1 MQNSI
6 MCDVFKVPA
15 MILALGPES
24 DSLSVRRK
32 KELQANQANEYREWD
47 RKKRERKNQDML
59 PIVIH
64 PRFCFHSPSSS
75 SLSRKFANSSPESSS
90 TTSASKTLLLL
101 TTRSQDMIM
110 LLLVNVVIHL
120 IYDDTNTNADTNHD
134 QQQ

>member
-1 MQNSI
+1 
-6 MCDVFKVPA
+6 

-32 KELQANQANEYREWD
+32 KESRGNQANDYREWE
-47 RKKRERKNQDML
+47 RRNRERKNEDRL
-59 PIVIH
+59 RVLIYS
-64 PRFCFHSPSSS
+64 RFCFHSPSSS

-101 TTRSQDMIM
+101 TTKSQEMII
-110 LLLVNVVIHL
+110 LLLANIVIL
-120 IYDDTNTNADTNHD
+120 LSYANTNINTYTYHD